1 MIEEIFPNFGYE
13 VILIVIG
20 VFLSGLAASFI
31 SRFKRRQ
38 DCLELIQKNVE
49 ELNKRSYRIEKTIM
63 ILAKLQEDTIS
74 KTHPELKT
82 EWEEIVK
89 ELLDTKLQYKK
100 ITNLDH

>member
-1 MIEEIFPNFGYE
+1 MVEEIFPNLGYE

-20 VFLSGLAASFI
+20 IFLSGLAASFI
-31 SRFKRRQ
+31 SRFKKRQ

-49 ELNKRSYRIEKTIM
+49 ELNKRSYRIEKTII

-74 KTHPELKT
+74 QTHPELKT

-89 ELLDTKLQYKK
+89 ELLDTESQYKK
-100 ITNLDH
+100 ITNLDD

>member
-1 MIEEIFPNFGYE
+1 MVEEIYPNLGYE

-20 VFLSGLAASFI
+20 IFLSGLAASFI
-31 SRFKRRQ
+31 SRFKKRQ

-49 ELNKRSYRIEKTIM
+49 ELNKRSYRIEKTII
-63 ILAKLQEDTIS
+63 ILAKLQEYTIS

-89 ELLDTKLQYKK
+89 ELLDTETQYKK
-100 ITNLDH
+100 LTS

>member
-1 MIEEIFPNFGYE
+1 MEDTFPNFGYE

-20 VFLSGLAASFI
+20 IFLSGLAASFI
-31 SRFKRRQ
+31 GKFKRRQ
-38 DCLELIQKNVE
+38 DCLEKIAKNVE
-49 ELNKRSYRIEKTIM
+49 ELNKRSYRIEKTII

-89 ELLDTKLQYKK
+89 ELLDTDYPSRV
-100 ITNLDH
+100 

>member
-1 MIEEIFPNFGYE
+1 MEETFPNFGYE

-20 VFLSGLAASFI
+20 IFLSGLAASFV
-31 SRFKRRQ
+31 SRFKKRQ
-38 DCLELIQKNVE
+38 DCLEQIQRNVE
-49 ELNKRSYRIEKTIM
+49 ELNKRSYRIEKTII

-100 ITNLDH
+100 LTNLDH

>member
-1 MIEEIFPNFGYE
+1 MEDTFPNFGYE

-20 VFLSGLAASFI
+20 IFLSGLAASFI
-31 SRFKRRQ
+31 GRLKKRQ
-38 DCLELIQKNVE
+38 DCLEKIARNVE
-49 ELNKRSYRIEKTIM
+49 ELNKRSYRIEKTII

-89 ELLDTKLQYKK
+89 ELLDTDYPSRV
-100 ITNLDH
+100 